1 MLFHLTDIR
10 AHRCLREEIIDERYA
25 HELNEGLRITE
36 PEKIWIPD
44 HLRGEDSREH
54 REKEAEHASV

>member
-10 AHRCLREEIIDERYA
+10 THRCLREEVLDEREA
-25 HELNEGLRITE
+25 HSRNDALRIVSPNE
-36 PEKIWIPD
+36 IWIPD
-44 HLRGEDSREH
+44 HLRGEDSRER